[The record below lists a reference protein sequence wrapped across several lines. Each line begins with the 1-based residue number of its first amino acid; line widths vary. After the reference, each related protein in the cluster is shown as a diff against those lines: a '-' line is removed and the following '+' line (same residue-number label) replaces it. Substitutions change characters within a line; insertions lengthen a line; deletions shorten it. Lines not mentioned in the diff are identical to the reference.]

1 MPTRQ
6 ERIVISGVRRLLG
19 GIALSLLLSTPA
31 WSAACQVTVTPLAF
45 GVYDV
50 LAAVAR
56 EATAQVTIRCNHK
69 STAPATVQLRLSAG
83 NSGNFGQR
91 AMNGSA
97 GGAPLYYN
105 VFTAPGSAVV
115 LGDGSGGSTTLT
127 RVVDKSADWIVTL
140 YGAAPPRQP
149 VLVGTYGDALIAT
162 ILY

>member
-6 ERIVISGVRRLLG
+6 GRTVISVVRRLLG
-19 GIALSLLLSTPA
+19 TAVICLLLSTRA
-31 WSAACQVTVTPLAF
+31 WSAACQVTATPLAF
-45 GVYDV
+45 GAYDV
-50 LAAVAR
+50 LSSVAR
-56 EATAQVTIRCNHK
+56 ETTAQLTVRCNHK
-69 STAPATVQLRLSAG
+69 STAPATVQLNLSAG

-105 VFTAPGSAVV
+105 VFTAPGSSVV

-127 RVVDKSADWIVTL
+127 NVVDKNADWIITL
-140 YGAAPPRQP
+140 YGAASPRQP